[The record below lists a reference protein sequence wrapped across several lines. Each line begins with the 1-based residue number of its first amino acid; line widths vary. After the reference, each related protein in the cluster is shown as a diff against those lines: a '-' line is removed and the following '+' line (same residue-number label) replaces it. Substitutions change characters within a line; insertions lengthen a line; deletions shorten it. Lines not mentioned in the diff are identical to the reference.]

1 MKSRKI
7 SGSFKRA
14 IILGEL
20 FFFVFLILIFFALVK
35 GDLFGGDGEIKPAES
50 TSSPTAFLE
59 ESAEATPFLEE
70 LLSSLTPTPRP
81 TIIYEGGVSYPTALP
96 ESVATP
102 MDTSPSFLPEGIN
115 PLTGRAPSSLELLER
130 RPVAIKIAIYPRSNR
145 PVSGVNRADVVFEY
159 YIEGG
164 LTRFI
169 ALFYGDNAAEVGPVR
184 SGRFFDEHV
193 ARMYQSYLVL
203 KFADP
208 RVLNYLKSTDI
219 SRFLVLPS
227 IGTCP
232 PFYIGRYQR
241 DTYNNVFF
249 DTTRFSD
256 CLAKKGMD
264 DARPALNVGYF
275 SMMPPDSAE
284 NISRIYARY
293 SSDNYHY
300 WGYDSNLQQYH
311 RYQEKDDIREGN
323 SPDYALLT
331 DALTGNGIATDNLIY
346 LFVPHTFENDDHER
360 SEIYHIDLFGEGDAV
375 LFRDG
380 RVIPA
385 YWQRFAVEQ
394 PLLIMDRNRMPLPLK
409 NGRVFYEVFGENSTY
424 TQENGQAFF
433 EFETP

>member
-1 MKSRKI
+1 MKPKKI
-7 SGSFKRA
+7 SGSFK
-14 IILGEL
+14 ITVILVEL
-20 FFFVFLILIFFALVK
+20 FFFVFLIFIFFTLIK
-35 GDLFGGDGEIKPAES
+35 GTFWGENNEITPVES
-50 TSSPTAFLE
+50 TPSLTPFLE
-59 ESAEATPFLEE
+59 EGATATPFLEE
-70 LLSSLTPTPRP
+70 YPSSLTPTPRP

-96 ESVATP
+96 EFLPTP
-102 MDTSPSFLPEGIN
+102 VDTSPSFLPEGIN
-115 PLTGRAPSSLELLER
+115 PLTGKAPYSPEMLER
-130 RPVAIKIAIYPRSNR
+130 RPIASKIAIYPRSNR
-145 PVSGVNRADVVFEY
+145 PVSGVNRADVVYEY
-159 YIEGG
+159 YIEAG

-169 ALFYGDNAAEVGPVR
+169 ALFYGNNAEEVGPVR

-219 SRFLVLPS
+219 GRFLVLPT

-256 CLAKKGMD
+256 CLVQQGMD
-264 DARPALNVGYF
+264 NARPALNASYF
-275 SMMPPDSAE
+275 SMIPPASLE

-293 SSDNYHY
+293 SSDSYHY
-300 WGYDSNLQQYH
+300 WGYDPNLRRYY
-311 RYQEKDDIREGN
+311 RYQETDDIREGN
-323 SPDYALLT
+323 SPDYALFT
-331 DALTGNGIATDNLIY
+331 DALTRSVIATDNLIY
-346 LFVPHTFENDDHER
+346 LFVPHTFENYDHER
-360 SEIYHIDLFGEGDAV
+360 NEIYHIDLFGEGDAY

-380 RVIPA
+380 YVIPA
-385 YWQRFAVEQ
+385 YWQRFALDQ

-409 NGRVFYEVFGENSTY
+409 NGRIFYEVFGESSTY

>member
-20 FFFVFLILIFFALVK
+20 LFFVFLIFIFFALIK
-35 GDLFGGDGEIKPAES
+35 GDFLEGNNEIVPAKS
-50 TSSPTAFLE
+50 TPSPTAFLE

-70 LLSSLTPTPRP
+70 LFSSLTPTPRP
-81 TIIYEGGVSYPTALP
+81 TIIYEGGVSYPTELP
-96 ESVATP
+96 EFLSTP

-115 PLTGRAPSSLELLER
+115 PLTGKSPSSLELLER
-130 RPVAIKIAIYPRSNR
+130 RPIAIKIAIYPRSNR
-145 PVSGVNRADVVFEY
+145 PISGANRADVLFEY
-159 YIEGG
+159 YIEAG

-169 ALFYGDNAAEVGPVR
+169 AIFYGDNAIEVGPVR
-184 SGRFFDEHV
+184 SGRFFDEHI
-193 ARMYQSYLVL
+193 AHMYQSYLVL

-219 SRFLVLPS
+219 GRFLVLPTIS
-227 IGTCP
+227 TCP
-232 PFYIGRYQR
+232 PFFVGRYQR
-241 DTYNNVFF
+241 ETYNNVFF
-249 DTTRFSD
+249 DTMRFYD
-256 CLAKKGMD
+256 CLYQKGVD
-264 DARPALNVGYF
+264 NTRPALNASCF
-275 SMMPPDSAE
+275 SMMPPDSVE

-293 SSDNYHY
+293 SSDSYHY

-311 RYQEKDDIREGN
+311 RYQEVDDIREGN

-331 DALTGNGIATDNLIY
+331 DALTGGGILTDNLIY

-360 SEIYHIDLFGEGDAV
+360 NEIYHIDLFGEGDAY

-380 RVIPA
+380 SVIPA
-385 YWQRFAVEQ
+385 YWQRFAIDQ
-394 PLLIMDRNRMPLPLK
+394 PLLIMDRNKMPLPLK

-424 TQENGQAFF
+424 IQKNGQAFF